1 MSRSPAPKGCGVK
14 FVFPNK
20 NGQDPEIKF
29 KVGSQPPGPS
39 TPGSLSLKSWRGCM
53 SPLAPPVSKL
63 LYAVG
68 LRVNPGGDL
77 DSVSLLGVPSA
88 PRSV

>member
-39 TPGSLSLKSWRGCM
+39 TPGSLSFPWGLTGTQARSHGLGIDCFW
-53 SPLAPPVSKL
+53 LWVAVL
-63 LYAVG
+63 LR
-68 LRVNPGGDL
+68 L
-77 DSVSLLGVPSA
+77 
-88 PRSV
+88 